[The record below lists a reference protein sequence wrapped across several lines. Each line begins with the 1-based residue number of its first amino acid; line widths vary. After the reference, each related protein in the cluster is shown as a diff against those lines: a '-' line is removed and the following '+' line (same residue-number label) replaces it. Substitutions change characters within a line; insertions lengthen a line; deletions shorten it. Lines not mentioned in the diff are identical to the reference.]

1 MSNDNKPNKNNIK
14 IVSGN
19 ETRICPQKPVVPIK
33 MVFPSNGFDS
43 NIGNMPILSGK
54 QVVEEKHFVEENKK

>member
-1 MSNDNKPNKNNIK
+1 MSKDNKNNMN

-33 MVFPSNGFDS
+33 MVFPSNSFQS
-43 NIGNMPILSGK
+43 NIGNMPIISGSE
-54 QVVEEKHFVEENKK
+54 VIEEKNFVEINKK